1 MSVTRTASMA
11 PSCGSTLLRTSRN
24 FMCRTSSQVRARCRA
39 ITVLNA
45 ATPIQ
50 DLLTLLCLAGH
61 CFPPY
66 SWIYCV
72 LQAQSKAMP
81 LCR

>member
-1 MSVTRTASMA
+1 MSVTRTVSMA

-24 FMCRTSSQVRARCRA
+24 FMCRTSSQVRARCRD

-61 CFPPY
+61 CFP
-66 SWIYCV
+66 SV
-72 LQAQSKAMP
+72 LLDL
-81 LCR
+81 LCAASPV